1 MLNHDT
7 HLFPHHTDG
16 GRLYDFSAPAAAV
29 VRHPTE
35 TGIWGLKNL
44 TGDKWVVTTADGVVR
59 DVEPQRSVT
68 LSVKTRIH
76 FGGAEGEIR
85 V

>member
-7 HLFPHHTDG
+7 QLFPHHTDDD
-16 GRLYDFSAPAAAV
+16 RLYDFASPTAV
-29 VRHPTE
+29 VTRHPTNPN
-35 TGIWGLKNL
+35 IWGLKNL
-44 TGDKWVVTTADGVVR
+44 SDNKWVVTTADGAVR

-68 LSVKTRIH
+68 LSVKTRIQ
-76 FGGAEGEIR
+76 FGRAEGEIR